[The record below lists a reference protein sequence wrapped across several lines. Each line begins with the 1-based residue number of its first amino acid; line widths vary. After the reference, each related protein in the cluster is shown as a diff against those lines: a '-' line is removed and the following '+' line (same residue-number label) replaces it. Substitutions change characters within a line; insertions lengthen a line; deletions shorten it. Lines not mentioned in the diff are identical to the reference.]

1 MSLLTPL
8 ALLGALLAIPIILL
22 YMLRLRRREVL
33 VSSTFLWRQVVLD
46 NEANTPWQ
54 RLRRN
59 ILLLLQLVILA
70 LLVFALARPFITVPA
85 VSAGQVE
92 LLLDASA
99 SMNATDING
108 QSRFTQ
114 AKREA
119 LNILDTLGSDDAMT
133 VIRVGDVPEVI
144 APATNDRSVLR
155 RAINDAQ
162 PGNAGADWTAALT
175 LAVADAV
182 NSTGLD
188 IVIIGDGGL
197 GDAENLPGVPNPEN
211 VRYVPVGVSS
221 SNLAITA
228 LATRALPG
236 QQPELFAQI
245 TNYGTQDASVIFDL
259 RVDGDLLA
267 AQRHVIPAGQ
277 DFSLV
282 STQLPDN
289 FTVLQ
294 AGLTTTSDSTVPDYL
309 ASDNTAWT
317 VSSEVGTRRVLVMSP
332 GNLFLSQVMRSL
344 PAIEAFAGN
353 ITSGLPSG
361 NFDLYLLDGW
371 LPDGDLPEGDIL
383 IINPPRSTDL
393 FTVGTKHEMR
403 STPVVASNDPRMAFV
418 DFSGVNILGYVPVSE
433 TPWADT
439 LISVDNEPL
448 LLAGEVDGRQVAI
461 LTFDLHE
468 SDLPLQIAW
477 PVLMANLLD
486 WFTPRSAISAPN
498 GLSVGESLAIRPPFE
513 ATAVRV
519 TLPDGSQRDLLIDR
533 DVIVFGETHLPGLYT
548 VDILQGDTL
557 LESAPFTVNLFAL
570 NESDI
575 TPRSE
580 IRLSGATIAA
590 TGREEVGQR
599 EIWPWVVL
607 AALLVLLIEW
617 YVYHQRLSVRTLLR
631 PVLLRQRTA

>member
-8 ALLGALLAIPIILL
+8 ALLGALLAIPIVLL

-59 ILLLLQLVILA
+59 ILLILQLIILA
-70 LLVFALARPFITVPA
+70 LLVFALARPFVLVPA

-99 SMNATDING
+99 SMNATDVNG
-108 QSRFTQ
+108 GSRFAQ
-114 AKREA
+114 AQREA
-119 LNILDTLGSDDAMT
+119 LNILDTLGSGDTMT

-144 APATNDRSVLR
+144 APATSDRGLLR
-155 RAINDAQ
+155 SAITNAQ

-182 NSTGLD
+182 GSSDLD

-197 GDAENLPGVPNPEN
+197 GDADNLPGVPDPER
-211 VRYVPVGVSS
+211 VRYVPVGQSG

-245 TNYGTQDASVIFDL
+245 TNYGTEDAPVIFDL
-259 RVDGDLLA
+259 RADGDLLT
-267 AQRHVIPAGQ
+267 AQRYTIPAGQ
-277 DFSLV
+277 DFPLV
-282 STQLPDN
+282 STILPDA

-294 AGLTTTSDSTVPDYL
+294 AGLTTPGDSPVPDYL
-309 ASDNTAWT
+309 AADNTAWT
-317 VSSEVGTRRVLVMSP
+317 VSSAAGTRRVLVMSA

-344 PAIEAFAGN
+344 PAINAFAGQ
-353 ITSGLPSG
+353 IDTGLPTG
-361 NFDLYLLDGW
+361 AFDLYILDGW
-371 LPDGDLPEGDIL
+371 LPEGDLPDGDIL
-383 IINPPRSTDL
+383 IINPPHSTGI
-393 FTVGTKHEMR
+393 FTVGEKR
-403 STPVVASNDPRMAFV
+403 DVNGTPLVDQSDSRMAFV
-418 DFSGVNILGYVPVSE
+418 DFSGVSILGYVQVSD
-433 TPWADT
+433 TPWADA
-439 LISVDNEPL
+439 LITVNSEPL

-477 PVLMANLLD
+477 PVMMANLLD
-486 WFTPRSAISAPN
+486 WFTPRSAISIPN
-498 GLSVGESLAIRPPFE
+498 GLSVGESLAIRPPFDS
-513 ATAVRV
+513 AVIRV
-519 TLPDGSQRDLLIDR
+519 TLPDGSQRDVPVDR
-533 DVIVFGETHLPGLYT
+533 DVMVFGETRLPGLYT
-548 VDILQGDTL
+548 VDILQGDTV

-575 TPRSE
+575 TPRQE
-580 IRLSGATIAA
+580 IRLSGRTIAA

-599 EIWPWVVL
+599 EIWPWAAL

-617 YVYHQRLSVRTLLR
+617 YVYFQRLAVRTLFR
-631 PVLLRQRTA
+631 PVLRQRTT